1 MWDIFPLPL
10 VLLGA
15 DLRDQDLDLLT
26 ATGVS
31 NASLPPALFLF
42 LLLDDGDVSESST
55 VSVTFPCSTLV
66 DGDTRLDT
74 EELLLLSGGDF
85 LDTVDASL
93 LR

>member
-1 MWDIFPLPL
+1 MWYIFPLPL

-15 DLRDQDLDLLT
+15 DVRDQDLDLLT

-42 LLLDDGDVSESST
+42 LDDGDVSESST

-66 DGDTRLDT
+66 DGDTRFDT
-74 EELLLLSGGDF
+74 ELLLLSGGDF
-85 LDTVDASL
+85 LATVDASL